1 MFVGGD
7 DFYCILTEPDAKKL
21 EKYIFDYFSKT

>member
-7 DFYCILTEPDAKKL
+7 DFYCILTKTDAETLKNNIGL
-21 EKYIFDYFSKT
+21 YFSKT